1 MDDLHHA
8 AHEVRDT
15 LLNFAAEMNTDIPAN
30 NKEGTFHTK
39 CQSIFKIPN
48 WRAYQKVCWA
58 LIFWLTGFT
67 VQNVIFAYNV
77 LYLLVEQWKKAS
89 DPQDAAVLFK
99 RHLLKEKEENPKIT
113 AIIDIWQDQTSQ
125 SREITSF
132 YKRPQIDWAGPF
144 RCSLQGNAYGEA

>member
-1 MDDLHHA
+1 M
-8 AHEVRDT
+8 
-15 LLNFAAEMNTDIPAN
+15 
-30 NKEGTFHTK
+30 
-39 CQSIFKIPN
+39 
-48 WRAYQKVCWA
+48 CWA

-113 AIIDIWQDQTSQ
+113 AIIDIRQDQTSQ
-125 SREITSF
+125 SREIIAF
-132 YKRPQIDWAGPF
+132 YKRPQID
-144 RCSLQGNAYGEA
+144 